1 MTRGPRFQ
9 ALLLVT
15 ELRLNAPQ
23 LSDLLAVV

>member
-1 MTRGPRFQ
+1 MTRGLRFQ
-9 ALLLVT
+9 ALLVT